1 MRYRG
6 TYITVN
12 LEAIRHNLREI
23 RKLLPENV
31 RILAVVKADA
41 YGHGAVPVS
50 CAALEAG
57 ADMLAVAIPEEGVE
71 LRRAGVQAPVL
82 VLGPTTRRDAE
93 ACVEYGLTMTVC
105 DAQEVAW
112 IEHACVSAERSAQ
125 AHLKLDTGMGRIGAR
140 TPEQVQ
146 QVLDAIRNAPH
157 VTLSGV
163 YTHFADADGDDAS
176 YSKMQMARFDTL
188 CRGLPEHLLRHAA
201 ASAAMLRFPEGR
213 YDMVRAGIILY
224 GCPAWQESRLSL
236 EPAMTWKA
244 EVTYVKWIEPGECV
258 SYGCTFRAERLTQ
271 VATLAVGYADGYH
284 RALSGRGYVL
294 LHGRR
299 CPILGRVCMD
309 QTMVDVTGVPDVKP
323 GDEAVLMGR
332 DGDAELSADELAAMC
347 DTISY
352 EMLLAHGKRVPVE
365 YE

>member
-50 CAALEAG
+50 RAALEAG

-258 SYGCTFRAERLTQ
+258 SYGCTFRAERSTQ

-284 RALSGRGYVL
+284 RALSGRGCVL

-332 DGDAELSADELAAMC
+332 DGDAELPADELAAMC